1 LINVNTPFKQYP
13 KETNAKI
20 ELDLYDIRLDQHPFD
35 DKKDLMNRKKKLI
48 QLHKNK
54 LRNPEKRLQN
64 SKKDKYIS
72 KAEREKLALEADN
85 TTQNK

>member
-1 LINVNTPFKQYP
+1 
-13 KETNAKI
+13 
-20 ELDLYDIRLDQHPFD
+20 
-35 DKKDLMNRKKKLI
+35 MNRKKKLI

-72 KAEREKLALEADN
+72 KADREKLALESDSSA
-85 TTQNK
+85 QNKDI

>member
-1 LINVNTPFKQYP
+1 
-13 KETNAKI
+13 
-20 ELDLYDIRLDQHPFD
+20 
-35 DKKDLMNRKKKLI
+35 MNRKKKLI

-72 KAEREKLALEADN
+72 KAERANIALTESKED
-85 TTQNK
+85 TTLLTDEDSVN

>member
-1 LINVNTPFKQYP
+1 
-13 KETNAKI
+13 
-20 ELDLYDIRLDQHPFD
+20 
-35 DKKDLMNRKKKLI
+35 MNRKKKLI

-85 TTQNK
+85 TAQNK

>member
-1 LINVNTPFKQYP
+1 
-13 KETNAKI
+13 
-20 ELDLYDIRLDQHPFD
+20 
-35 DKKDLMNRKKKLI
+35 MNRKKKLI

-72 KAEREKLALEADN
+72 KAERANIALAESKEDITLLTDEDSVN
-85 TTQNK
+85 